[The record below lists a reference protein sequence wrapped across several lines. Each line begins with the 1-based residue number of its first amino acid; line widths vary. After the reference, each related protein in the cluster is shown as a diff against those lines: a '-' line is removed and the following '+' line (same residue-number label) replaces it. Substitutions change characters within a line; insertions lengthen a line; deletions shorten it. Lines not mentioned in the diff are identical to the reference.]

1 MINFQSNETSK
12 KSLKER
18 FFLVIGICF
27 FLMYL
32 TFGLAVLLWED
43 LNLNL
48 QDNYRYALGGII
60 IVYAF
65 LRFIRFF
72 QKNTSL

>member
-1 MINFQSNETSK
+1 MNNLYSNTKK

-18 FFLVIGICF
+18 FLLVIGVLF
-27 FLMYL
+27 FIIYL
-32 TFGLAVLLWED
+32 TMGLAVLFWQKLP
-43 LNLNL
+43 LPLT
-48 QDNYRYALGGII
+48 QGYRTVLGVAI

-72 QKNTSL
+72 QKS

>member
-1 MINFQSNETSK
+1 VDNQSSNNTQK

-18 FFLVIGICF
+18 FLFVIGILF
-27 FLMYL
+27 FAIYFC
-32 TFGLAVLLWED
+32 FGLAIIFWKGLPLD
-43 LNLNL
+43 MPY
-48 QDNYRYALGGII
+48 NYRIAFGVIV

-72 QKNTSL
+72 KK

>member
-1 MINFQSNETSK
+1 MNNDNSNNTKK

-18 FFLVIGICF
+18 FLLVIGILF
-27 FLMYL
+27 FCLYL
-32 TFGLAVLLWED
+32 AFGLAVIFWKD
-43 LNLNL
+43 FPLNMSNG
-48 QDNYRYALGGII
+48 YRIALGAIV

-72 QKNTSL
+72 QKSE

>member
-1 MINFQSNETSK
+1 MLYNSNNNVQK

-18 FFLVIGICF
+18 FLLVIGILF
-27 FLMYL
+27 FGIYFV
-32 TFGLAVLLWED
+32 FGLAVLFWEK
-43 LNLNL
+43 LPL
-48 QDNYRYALGGII
+48 QMPRNYRIALGIII

-72 QKNTSL
+72 QKK

>member
-1 MINFQSNETSK
+1 MNNYSNKLEK

-18 FFLVIGICF
+18 FLLVIGILF
-27 FLMYL
+27 FLVYL
-32 TFGLAVLLWED
+32 SMGLAIIFWEK
-43 LNLNL
+43 LPLKMPY
-48 QDNYRYALGGII
+48 NYRMGLGIVI

-72 QKNTSL
+72 QKS

>member
-1 MINFQSNETSK
+1 MTESDSNLNNTEK

-18 FFLVIGICF
+18 FLFVIGILF
-27 FLMYL
+27 FLLYL
-32 TFGLAVLLWED
+32 ALGLAIIFWKQIPLDMSFKYKV
-43 LNLNL
+43 
-48 QDNYRYALGGII
+48 ALGSII

-72 QKNTSL
+72 QK

>member
-1 MINFQSNETSK
+1 MNNLYSNSKK

-18 FFLVIGICF
+18 FLLVIGILF
-27 FLMYL
+27 FTIYL
-32 TFGLAVLLWED
+32 TIGLAVLFWHKLP
-43 LNLNL
+43 LPLS
-48 QDNYRYALGGII
+48 QGYRTVLGVAI

-72 QKNTSL
+72 QKS